1 MKYFAYGS
9 NMDKDRMNRRGVQFS
24 SREFAKLSGYK
35 LVFNKKSQNGDFA
48 YANIVPSVYD
58 YVEGVLYEISDQGL
72 SVLDRY
78 EGYPDHYDRKKVEV
92 QNSKGETIQA
102 ETYIANPTHIEEGL
116 CPTRKYLNH
125 LLAARDLLSPEY
137 IKKLEQTRT
146 C

>member
-1 MKYFAYGS
+1 M
-9 NMDKDRMNRRGVQFS
+9 
-24 SREFAKLSGYK
+24 
-35 LVFNKKSQNGDFA
+35 VFNKKSQNGDFA

-102 ETYIANPTHIEEGL
+102 ETYIANPAHIEEGL